1 MGYVTRG
8 KGVAVHAVNCP
19 TLRFAQYEPERR
31 IEVEWARDESTP
43 TAYPVKLTV
52 YCDDRFGMLKN
63 ITGVIGD
70 AQSNIRNIAAHTSNS
85 QASVEVVLDIAD
97 LKHLEQIIA
106 GLRKIPGVH
115 EVQRLQKI

>member
-1 MGYVTRG
+1 M
-8 KGVAVHAVNCP
+8 HAVTCP
-19 TLRFAQYEPERR
+19 NVTNLLYESERR

-63 ITGVIGD
+63 ITSVIGD
-70 AQSNIRNIAAHTSNS
+70 AHSNIRNIEARTANS
-85 QASVEVVLDIAD
+85 QASVEIVLDISD
-97 LKHLEQIIA
+97 LKHLEQIMG
-106 GLRKIPGVH
+106 GLKKIQGVH